1 MKYMVSFKLFV
12 YMEKSAL
19 LMIKLLGA
27 NIQTKVAWVTKHVGF
42 VDLCLRLSIYEPRM
56 KIREWNW
63 VLVLNYN

>member
-27 NIQTKVAWVTKHVGF
+27 NIQTKVA
-42 VDLCLRLSIYEPRM
+42 
-56 KIREWNW
+56 
-63 VLVLNYN
+63 